1 MSKILQKEIRKLET
15 LVSTVST
22 KVEENLNLSIKSLM
36 DNDAKL
42 AKKAV
47 MNDTE
52 IDSLEIEVEEECL
65 KILALHQPVAI
76 DLRYIISVL
85 KINNDLE
92 RIGDLGA
99 NIAEVSILLS
109 EKRQIAIPG
118 QIPKMT
124 KTVLKMLKNCLDALF
139 EKDVEI
145 AKLVQ
150 ESDDIV
156 DNYHSEMYEIVQKAF
171 KENSNDIEQLFSI
184 LSVSRYLE
192 RIADHCTNISEDV
205 EYLIE
210 GRITRHNL

>member
-1 MSKILQKEIRKLET
+1 MKEKSKNYKLCILAAGRGTRNNSIAGLHKSLLPIENKAAISKI
-15 LVSTVST
+15 
-22 KVEENLNLSIKSLM
+22 
-36 DNDAKL
+36 
-42 AKKAV
+42 
-47 MNDTE
+47 
-52 IDSLEIEVEEECL
+52 IE
-65 KILALHQPVAI
+65 K
-76 DLRYIISVL
+76 
-85 KINNDLE
+85 
-92 RIGDLGA
+92 
-99 NIAEVSILLS
+99 
-109 EKRQIAIPG
+109 
-118 QIPKMT
+118 
-124 KTVLKMLKNCLDALF
+124 F

-192 RIADHCTNISEDV
+192 RIADHCTNIAEDV